1 MNIIITGASRGIG
14 RETAKI
20 FAANKENLIIVISR
34 NKDKL
39 HNLKI
44 ECRDKGAGKI
54 IPLVFDL
61 ENIKK
66 NEKKI
71 YDFVIGHMKS
81 VDILINN
88 AGFLQKTLFTETSND
103 TAERTFNINFFAP
116 AQLIKLLLPLMG
128 KGKRSHVLNIS
139 SMGAVQGSAKFPGLA
154 YYSASKAAIANL
166 TECLAEEYKEYNTA
180 FNCLALG
187 SANTEMFNKAFPGYK
202 AAVSAQEMAVLISDF
217 AVKGHKYF
225 NGKIIPVSVNTP

>member
-39 HNLKI
+39 HNLMI

-61 ENIKK
+61 ENIKE

-116 AQLIKLLLPLMG
+116 AQLINLLLPLMG
-128 KGKRSHVLNIS
+128 KEKRSHVLNIS

-166 TECLAEEYKEYNTA
+166 TECLAEEYKEQNIA

-187 SANTEMFNKAFPGYK
+187 SANTEMFNEAFPGYK
-202 AAVSAQEMAVLISDF
+202 AAVSAQEMADLISDF
-217 AVKGHKYF
+217 AVNGQKYF

>member
-14 RETAKI
+14 REIAKI
-20 FAANKENLIIVISR
+20 FATNKENLIIVISR
-34 NKDKL
+34 SKDKL
-39 HNLKI
+39 ISLKT
-44 ECRDKGAGKI
+44 ECRDKGTGKI

-71 YDFVIGHMKS
+71 YDFVIKHMKS

-88 AGFLQKTLFTETSND
+88 AGFLQKTLFTETSRD
-103 TAERTFNINFFAP
+103 TAENTFNINFFAP
-116 AQLIKLLLPLMG
+116 AQLIQLLLPLIG
-128 KGKRSHVLNIS
+128 KERRGHVINIS

-166 TECLAEEYKEYNTA
+166 TECLAEEYKEHNIA

-187 SANTEMFNKAFPGYK
+187 SANTEMFNEAFPGYE

-225 NGKIIPVSVNTP
+225 NGKILPVSASTP

>member
-34 NKDKL
+34 SKDKL
-39 HNLKI
+39 FSLKT
-44 ECRDKGAGKI
+44 ECSDKGAGKI
-54 IPLVFDL
+54 IPLVTDL

-71 YDFVIGHMKS
+71 YDFVIKHMRS

-88 AGFLQKTLFTETSND
+88 AGFLQNTLFSETSGD
-103 TAERTFNINFFAP
+103 TVERTFNINFFAP

-128 KGKRSHVLNIS
+128 KEKRSHIINIS
-139 SMGAVQGSAKFPGLA
+139 SMGAVQGSAKYPGLA

-166 TECLAEEYKEYNTA
+166 TECLAEEYKEHNIA

-187 SANTEMFNKAFPGYK
+187 SANTEMFNEAFPGYK
-202 AAVSAQEMAVLISDF
+202 AAISAQEMAILISDF
-217 AVKGHKYF
+217 AVKGQKYF
-225 NGKIIPVSVNTP
+225 NGKIIPVSGSTP

>member
-88 AGFLQKTLFTETSND
+88 AGFLQKTLFSETSGD

-116 AQLIKLLLPLMG
+116 AQLI
-128 KGKRSHVLNIS
+128 
-139 SMGAVQGSAKFPGLA
+139 
-154 YYSASKAAIANL
+154 
-166 TECLAEEYKEYNTA
+166 
-180 FNCLALG
+180 
-187 SANTEMFNKAFPGYK
+187 
-202 AAVSAQEMAVLISDF
+202 
-217 AVKGHKYF
+217 
-225 NGKIIPVSVNTP
+225 

>member
-20 FAANKENLIIVISR
+20 FAANKENLIIGISR

-88 AGFLQKTLFTETSND
+88 AGFLQKTLFSETSGD

-166 TECLAEEYKEYNTA
+166 TECLAEEYKEHNTA

-187 SANTEMFNKAFPGYK
+187 SANTEMFNEAFPGYK

>member
-88 AGFLQKTLFTETSND
+88 AGFLQKTLFSETSGD

-166 TECLAEEYKEYNTA
+166 TECLAEEYKEHNTA

-187 SANTEMFNKAFPGYK
+187 SANTEMFNEAFPGYK
-202 AAVSAQEMAVLISDF
+202 AAVSAQEMAVLVSDF
-217 AVKGHKYF
+217 AVNGQKYF

>member
-20 FAANKENLIIVISR
+20 FATRKENLIIVVSR
-34 NKDKL
+34 SKEKL
-39 HNLKI
+39 HSLKT
-44 ECRDKGAGKI
+44 ECGDKEAGKI
-54 IPLVFDL
+54 IPLVLDL

-66 NEKKI
+66 DGKKI
-71 YDFVIGHMKS
+71 YDFVIKYMKS

-88 AGFLQKTLFTETSND
+88 AGFLQKTLFTETSGD

-116 AQLIKLLLPLMG
+116 AQLIKLLLPLLG
-128 KGKRSHVLNIS
+128 KEKGSHVINIS

-166 TECLAEEYKEYNTA
+166 TECLAEEYKEQNIA

-187 SANTEMFNKAFPGYK
+187 SANTEMFNEAFPGYK
-202 AAVSAQEMAVLISDF
+202 AAVTAQEMAVLVSDF
-217 AVKGHKYF
+217 AVNGQKYF
-225 NGKIIPVSVNTP
+225 NGKIIPVSGSTP

>member
-20 FAANKENLIIVISR
+20 FAANKKNLIIVISR
-34 NKDKL
+34 SKDKL
-39 HNLKI
+39 QSLKT
-44 ECRDKGAGKI
+44 ECSDKEAGEL
-54 IPLVFDL
+54 IPLVTDL
-61 ENIKK
+61 ENITK

-71 YDFVIGHMKS
+71 YDFVIKHMKS

-88 AGFLQKTLFTETSND
+88 AGFLQKTLFSETSCDN
-103 TAERTFNINFFAP
+103 AERTFNINFFAP

-128 KGKRSHVLNIS
+128 KEKRSHVINIS
-139 SMGAVQGSAKFPGLA
+139 SMGAVQGSAKFPGLS

-166 TECLAEEYKEYNTA
+166 TECLAEEYKEQNIA

-187 SANTEMFNKAFPGYK
+187 SANTEMFNEAFPGYK
-202 AAVSAQEMAVLISDF
+202 AAVTAQEMAILISDF
-217 AVKGHKYF
+217 AVKGDKYF
-225 NGKIIPVSVNTP
+225 NGKIIPVSGNTP

>member
-20 FAANKENLIIVISR
+20 FAANKKNLIIVISR
-34 NKDKL
+34 SKDRL
-39 HNLKI
+39 HSLKT
-44 ECRDKGAGKI
+44 ECRDKGAGNI

-61 ENIKK
+61 ENIKE

-71 YDFVIGHMKS
+71 YDIVIKHMKS

-88 AGFLQKTLFTETSND
+88 AGFLQKASFTETSGD

-116 AQLIKLLLPLMG
+116 AQLLKLLLPLMG
-128 KGKRSHVLNIS
+128 KEKRSHVINIS
-139 SMGAVQGSAKFPGLA
+139 SIGAVQGSAKFPGLA
-154 YYSASKAAIANL
+154 YYCASKAAIANL
-166 TECLAEEYKEYNTA
+166 TECLAEEYKEQNIA

-187 SANTEMFNKAFPGYK
+187 SANTEMFNEAFPGYE

-217 AVKGHKYF
+217 AVKGQKYF
-225 NGKIIPVSVNTP
+225 NGKIIPVSGITP

>member
-14 RETAKI
+14 RETVKI

-34 NKDKL
+34 SKDKL
-39 HNLKI
+39 LSLKS
-44 ECRDKGAGKI
+44 ECSDKGAGEI

-71 YDFVIGHMKS
+71 YDFVIKHMKS

-88 AGFLQKTLFTETSND
+88 AGFLQNTLFSETSGD

-128 KGKRSHVLNIS
+128 KEKRSHVINIS
-139 SMGAVQGSAKFPGLA
+139 SMGAVQGSAKYPGLA

-166 TECLAEEYKEYNTA
+166 TECLAEEYKEHNIA

-187 SANTEMFNKAFPGYK
+187 SANTEMFKEAFPGYK
-202 AAVSAQEMAVLISDF
+202 AAVTAQEMAVLISDF
-217 AVKGHKYF
+217 AVMGQKYF
-225 NGKIIPVSVNTP
+225 NGKILPVSGSTP

>member
-20 FAANKENLIIVISR
+20 FAASKENHIIVISR
-34 NKDKL
+34 SKDKL
-39 HNLKI
+39 HSLKN
-44 ECRDKGAGKI
+44 ESRDKGAGKI

-71 YDFVIGHMKS
+71 YDFIIKHMKS

-88 AGFLQKTLFTETSND
+88 AGFLQNTLFSETSGD
-103 TAERTFNINFFAP
+103 TAEYTFNINFFAP
-116 AQLIKLLLPLMG
+116 ALLIKLLLPLMG
-128 KGKRSHVLNIS
+128 KGKKSHVINIS
-139 SMGAVQGSAKFPGLA
+139 SMGAIQGSAKFPGLA
-154 YYSASKAAIANL
+154 YYSASKAAITNL
-166 TECLAEEYKEYNTA
+166 TECLAEEYKESNIA

-187 SANTEMFNKAFPGYK
+187 SANTEMFNEAFPGYK
-202 AAVSAQEMAVLISDF
+202 AAVTAQEMAVLISDF
-217 AVKGHKYF
+217 AVKGQKYF
-225 NGKIIPVSVNTP
+225 NGKIIPVSGSTP

>member
-14 RETAKI
+14 REIAKI
-20 FAANKENLIIVISR
+20 FAANKKNLIIVISR
-34 NKDKL
+34 SKDKL
-39 HNLKI
+39 ISLKN
-44 ECRDKGAGKI
+44 ECRDKGTGKI

-71 YDFVIGHMKS
+71 YDFVIKHMKS

-88 AGFLQKTLFTETSND
+88 AGFLQKTLFTETSRD
-103 TAERTFNINFFAP
+103 TAENTFNINFFAP
-116 AQLIKLLLPLMG
+116 AQLIQLLLPLIG
-128 KGKRSHVLNIS
+128 KERRGHVINIS

-166 TECLAEEYKEYNTA
+166 TECLAEEYKEHNIA

-187 SANTEMFNKAFPGYK
+187 SANTEMFNEAFPGYE

-225 NGKIIPVSVNTP
+225 NGKILPVSASTP

>member
-20 FAANKENLIIVISR
+20 FAANKENLVIAISR
-34 NKDKL
+34 SKDKL
-39 HNLKI
+39 HSLMN
-44 ECRDKGAGKI
+44 ESSDKGAGKI
-54 IPLVFDL
+54 IPLVTDL
-61 ENIKK
+61 ENISK
-66 NEKKI
+66 NKKKI
-71 YDFVIGHMKS
+71 YDFVTKHMKS

-88 AGFLQKTLFTETSND
+88 AGFLQKTLFTETSCN

-116 AQLIKLLLPLMG
+116 AQLIKLLLPLIG
-128 KGKRSHVLNIS
+128 KEKRGHVINIS

-166 TECLAEEYKEYNTA
+166 TECLAEEYKEHNTA

-187 SANTEMFNKAFPGYK
+187 S
-202 AAVSAQEMAVLISDF
+202 VS
-217 AVKGHKYF
+217 
-225 NGKIIPVSVNTP
+225 T

>member
-14 RETAKI
+14 REIAKI

-34 NKDKL
+34 SKDKL
-39 HNLKI
+39 ISLKT
-44 ECRDKGAGKI
+44 ECRDKGTGKI

-71 YDFVIGHMKS
+71 YDFVIKHMKS

-88 AGFLQKTLFTETSND
+88 AGFLQKNLFTETSRD
-103 TAERTFNINFFAP
+103 TAENTFNINFFAP
-116 AQLIKLLLPLMG
+116 AQLIQLLLPLIG
-128 KGKRSHVLNIS
+128 KERRGHVINIS

-166 TECLAEEYKEYNTA
+166 TECLAEEYKEHNIA

-187 SANTEMFNKAFPGYK
+187 SANTEMFNEAFPGYE

-217 AVKGHKYF
+217 AVKGQKYF
-225 NGKIIPVSVNTP
+225 NGKIIPVSGSTP

>member
-39 HNLKI
+39 HNLMI

-116 AQLIKLLLPLMG
+116 AQLINLLLPLMG
-128 KGKRSHVLNIS
+128 KEKRSHVLNIS

-166 TECLAEEYKEYNTA
+166 TECLAEEYKKHNTA

-202 AAVSAQEMAVLISDF
+202 AAVSAQEMADLISDF
-217 AVKGHKYF
+217 AVNGQKYF

>member
-39 HNLKI
+39 QSLKT

-71 YDFVIGHMKS
+71 YDFVIRHMKS

-116 AQLIKLLLPLMG
+116 AQLINLLLPLMG
-128 KGKRSHVLNIS
+128 KEKRSHVLNIS

-154 YYSASKAAIANL
+154 YYSASKAPIANL

-187 SANTEMFNKAFPGYK
+187 YANTEMFNEAFPGYK

-217 AVKGHKYF
+217 AVNGQKYF
-225 NGKIIPVSVNTP
+225 NGKILPVSINTP

>member
-14 RETAKI
+14 REIAKI
-20 FAANKENLIIVISR
+20 FAANKKNLIIVISR
-34 NKDKL
+34 SKDKL
-39 HNLKI
+39 ISLKT
-44 ECRDKGAGKI
+44 ECRDKGTGKI

-71 YDFVIGHMKS
+71 YDFVIKHMKS

-88 AGFLQKTLFTETSND
+88 AGFLQKTLFTETSRD
-103 TAERTFNINFFAP
+103 TAENTFNINFFAP
-116 AQLIKLLLPLMG
+116 AQLIQLLLPLIG
-128 KGKRSHVLNIS
+128 KERKGHVINIS

-166 TECLAEEYKEYNTA
+166 TECLAEEYKEHNIA

-187 SANTEMFNKAFPGYK
+187 SANTEMFNEAFPGYE

-225 NGKIIPVSVNTP
+225 NGKILPVSASTP